1 MPKGSYFKKHME
13 ATGGTPRPREER
25 VPMPDSIKQE
35 FNDGKTILLDKP
47 LHWTSFDV
55 VRKVRGALQIKK
67 VGHAGTLDPLA
78 TGLLIVCTGKHT
90 KQIASLMV
98 KEKTYTGSITLGA
111 VTPTY
116 DLESTPEQFR
126 DTSHITEQQILD
138 TAASFLGDQLQKPP
152 VYSAIKKEGTAAY
165 TLARRGE
172 EVALEPRPIHI
183 HSFRITRIKLPV
195 IDFEITCSTGTY
207 IRSIAHDFGAMLQC
221 GGYLSA
227 LRRTAVGDYPV
238 TQAKGVEEFIQQL
251 RERAV
256 QEIKTDN

>member
-1 MPKGSYFKKHME
+1 ME
-13 ATGGTPRPREER
+13 ATGASPRPRDER
-25 VPMPDSIKQE
+25 VSIPDSIKQE
-35 FNDGKTILLDKP
+35 FNEGKTLLLDKP

-90 KQIASLMV
+90 KHIASLMV

-126 DTSHITEQQILD
+126 DISHLTEKEIID
-138 TAASFLGDQLQKPP
+138 TAESFLGEQLQKPP
-152 VYSAIKKEGTAAY
+152 VYSAIKKGGTAAY

-172 EVALEPRPIHI
+172 DVELTPRPIVIHHFHI
-183 HSFRITRIKLPV
+183 IRVEFPV

-207 IRSIAHDFGAMLQC
+207 IRSIAHDFGERLKC

-227 LRRTAVGDYPV
+227 LRRTAVGDYGV
-238 TQAKGVEEFIQQL
+238 KDALGVEAFIHQL
-251 RERAV
+251 RERATQAV
-256 QEIKTDN
+256 KTDN